1 MSMDSLEKTD
11 IKMASIH
18 YRQATVRFDLTN
30 FKTEG
35 KEATPISLNKQ
46 KPACAGFVY
55 LATVWL

>member
-11 IKMASIH
+11 IQMSSIH
-18 YRQATVRFDLTN
+18 YRQANVRFDITN

-35 KEATPISLNKQ
+35 KEGTPISLNKQ
-46 KPACAGFVY
+46 KPFALVFVY